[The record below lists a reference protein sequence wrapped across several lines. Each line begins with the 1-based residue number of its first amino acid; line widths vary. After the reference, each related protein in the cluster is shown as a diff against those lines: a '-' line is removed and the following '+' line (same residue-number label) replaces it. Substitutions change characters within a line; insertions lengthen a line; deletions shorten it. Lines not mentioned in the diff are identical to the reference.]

1 MKIKM
6 LKTIEFIIKFL
17 FSFVLVL
24 LLGIVWKYLV
34 FAKSDLE
41 KKDEEYKKEFTEN
54 YSIYAVPL
62 PSELEFAGEK
72 VPLEY
77 YDVFESLDRE
87 FLVNTYWQSQTMLF
101 IKRANKY
108 FPVIEKILKK
118 NGVPEDFK
126 YLALAESGL
135 TNAVSPA
142 GAKGY
147 WQFLE
152 ASAKK
157 YGLRINKYVDERYNL
172 EKSTEA
178 ACKYFKDA
186 YKIFDNWTLAAA
198 SFNVGM
204 GRLQK
209 AIEKQGENSYYD
221 LHLNKETARYI
232 YRILAIK
239 YILEHA
245 NKFGF
250 HFRKKD
256 LYRMPRYKI
265 VKVDSTIND
274 LNAFAHS
281 YGINLKILK
290 DMNPWLISDKLVV
303 TDSLGYEIKIPQE
316 RSLYAKLLKEETAND
331 NKDSLETVTA
341 TPDTT
346 VLDKDIIIQ
355 QEQQ

>member
-1 MKIKM
+1 
-6 LKTIEFIIKFL
+6 
-17 FSFVLVL
+17 
-24 LLGIVWKYLV
+24 
-34 FAKSDLE
+34 
-41 KKDEEYKKEFTEN
+41 
-54 YSIYAVPL
+54 
-62 PSELEFAGEK
+62 
-72 VPLEY
+72 
-77 YDVFESLDRE
+77 
-87 FLVNTYWQSQTMLF
+87 
-101 IKRANKY
+101 
-108 FPVIEKILKK
+108 
-118 NGVPEDFK
+118 
-126 YLALAESGL
+126 
-135 TNAVSPA
+135 
-142 GAKGY
+142 
-147 WQFLE
+147 
-152 ASAKK
+152 
-157 YGLRINKYVDERYNL
+157 L

-186 YKIFDNWTLAAA
+186 YAIFDNWTLAAA

-204 GRLQK
+204 GRLKK

-245 NKFGF
+245 EKFGF

-256 LYRMPRYKI
+256 LYRMPQYKV

-303 TDSLGYEIKIPQE
+303 TDSIGYEIKIPKE
-316 RSLYAKLLKEETAND
+316 RSLYAKLEKSGKT
-331 NKDSLETVTA
+331 
-341 TPDTT
+341 DTT
-346 VLDKDIIIQ
+346 AINSAVNDTLLPEKDVTLQ